1 MKVYADHAAT
11 TPMRERAKAAMIE
24 CLEEY
29 GNPSSIH
36 TAGRLAAMKLES
48 ARKEVAELLNCRPA
62 EIYFTSGGTEADS
75 VLGPRSAPP
84 FLASAEQER
93 VQCHAGPAIEG
104 THAPGASKLV
114 GGQGQHI
121 NPHFL
126 NVHRNVAHRLHR
138 VRMKNHKAAAALFD
152 CSGNFRNRLEC
163 PDCGT
168 SWWTGSWR
176 SPAPISMGA

>member
-62 EIYFTSGGTEADS
+62 EIYFTSGGTEADNWAIRAARYGAGRVVTS
-75 VLGPRSAPP
+75 AFEHHAVLHD
-84 FLASAEQER
+84 EYM
-93 VQCHAGPAIEG
+93 
-104 THAPGASKLV
+104 T
-114 GGQGQHI
+114 
-121 NPHFL
+121 
-126 NVHRNVAHRLHR
+126 VA
-138 VRMKNHKAAAALFD
+138 A
-152 CSGNFRNRLEC
+152 
-163 PDCGT
+163 
-168 SWWTGSWR
+168 
-176 SPAPISMGA
+176 